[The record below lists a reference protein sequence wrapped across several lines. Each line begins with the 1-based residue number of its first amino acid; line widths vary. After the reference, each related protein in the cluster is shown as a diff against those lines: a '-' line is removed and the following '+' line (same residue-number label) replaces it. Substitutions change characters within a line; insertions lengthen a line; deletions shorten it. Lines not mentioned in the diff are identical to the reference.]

1 MDFDQEISI
10 ESRSGATLHLYM
22 TPAKGEPRGTLL
34 VFHGLAEHAGRYGRF
49 ARDLAALGFHVLAH
63 DHRGHGSTVAADAPL
78 RRFAS
83 KGGAEKLLRDCH
95 AVHLHAEKTF
105 GDLPLVVFGHSLGGT
120 IALNYGERYGRQ
132 LAGLCVWNA
141 DVSHGLDR
149 RLGRFALRAEKAL
162 KGSDVASDLSRRAMF
177 GAWAKSVSPRRT
189 EFDWLSH
196 DEAAVDAYISDPLCG
211 FTPTVSMMEDIA
223 RLVFEAGSK
232 AGLSLLP
239 SHLPIH
245 LLGGSEDPATR
256 GGKAISELAEAM
268 QALDCDKVESHI
280 IDGARHETLMEI
292 EPIRAAA
299 MRSLERFLIA
309 ATDSAGTK
317 GAS

>member
-1 MDFDQEISI
+1 MDFDQETSI

-22 TPAKGEPRGTLL
+22 TEAEGEPRGTVL

-49 ARDLAALGFHVLAH
+49 ARDLAARGFHVLAH
-63 DHRGHGSTVAADAPL
+63 DHRGHGSTVAPDAPL
-78 RRFAS
+78 RRFAV
-83 KGGAEKLLRDCH
+83 KGGAEMLLRDCH
-95 AVHLHAEKTF
+95 AVHLYAEKTF
-105 GDLPLVVFGHSLGGT
+105 GELPLVVFGHSLGGT
-120 IALNYGERYGRQ
+120 IALSYAERYGRQ

-141 DVSHGLDR
+141 DVSHGIER
-149 RLGRFALRAEKAL
+149 RIGRYALKAEKAL
-162 KGSDVASDLSRRAMF
+162 KGSDVGSDLSHRAMF

-196 DEAAVDAYISDPLCG
+196 DAAAVDAYIGDPLCG
-211 FTPTVSMMEDIA
+211 FTPTVSMMEDIV

-239 SHLPIH
+239 PHLPIH

-256 GGKAISELAEAM
+256 GGKAIGELAEAM
-268 QALDCDKVESHI
+268 QALDCDRVQAHVI
-280 IDGARHETLMEI
+280 AGARHETLMEI

-309 ATDSAGTK
+309 ATEGEQ
-317 GAS
+317 